1 MDKLVNEI
9 LEILEQHALV
19 KTTRV
24 VNYDETTSGKLEVK
38 IRCDLPKSHQLQI
51 WIHTEPESLDYAYQ
65 LFTTV
70 PLLRWDNAP
79 HYEHLSTA
87 PHHFHDERGARQ
99 KSEAGAHLRRDA
111 ALADAL
117 IRRAQARHPS
127 LRGRRRGDH
136 HQAAVSPGRAG

>member
-1 MDKLVNEI
+1 MNTLVNEV
-9 LEILEQHALV
+9 LVILEQHALV
-19 KTTRV
+19 KSTRV
-24 VNYDETTSGKLEVK
+24 VNYDETPSGKLEVK

-87 PHHFHDERGARQ
+87 PHHFHDEHG
-99 KSEAGAHLRRDA
+99 KVYES
-111 ALADAL
+111 
-117 IRRAQARHPS
+117 P
-127 LRGRRRGDH
+127 LRGNIKRDLRTVLNEINEWMKPQD
-136 HQAAVSPGRAG
+136 